1 MKKLIKHSLVA
12 SALSLCFAANA
23 EVRING
29 FANLVAGTAGSDESF
44 LGYDDEISFDAE
56 SLFSLQISGD
66 INEKMSATG
75 QIVARG
81 ANDYEAEFEWAYI
94 AYKLSDKATLT
105 AGRFRLPLFTF
116 SASKDVGY
124 SHHWINPPSAVYDV
138 PFNNLDGVKAD
149 YATYA
154 GDWEFNFT
162 GAFGTFDNII
172 NNGALT
178 GARTIGNNT
187 VLFSAEAIYDAWKLR
202 GVVGRTTTT
211 INLLEAQDVQAQ
223 QLGAAFDTIAQLGL
237 VELANSLKVDE
248 DTGEFLG
255 VSIQYDNF
263 DWFFGAEMTTIDVAD
278 SFTNADDA
286 YFLTLGKRFGKWTPS
301 ITYESLESD
310 GTVKNSGLIAGL
322 GALPL
327 PAEVIGQLQAAAVGS
342 QLTQEEKYNVVSLT
356 MRYDLD
362 TSIALKA
369 DISKI
374 SDDVSDANDATTI
387 RFAVNYVF

>member
-1 MKKLIKHSLVA
+1 MKTLLKHSLIA
-12 SALSLCFAANA
+12 SALALCFATNA
-23 EVRING
+23 DVRING

-66 INEKMSATG
+66 INDKMSATG

-94 AYKLSDKATLT
+94 AYKLSDKTTLT

-149 YATYA
+149 YSTYA

-162 GAFGTFDNII
+162 GAFGTFDSTI

-178 GARTIGNNT
+178 GARSIGNNT
-187 VLFSAEAIYDAWKLR
+187 VLVSAEAVYDAWKLR
-202 GVVGRTTTT
+202 GVVGRTSTS
-211 INLLEAQDVQAQ
+211 IDLLEAENAQAQ
-223 QLGAAFDTIAQLGL
+223 QLGVAFETIAQLGL
-237 VELANSLKVDE
+237 IELADSLKVDE
-248 DTGEFLG
+248 DTGEFIG
-255 VSIQYDNF
+255 VSLQFDNF
-263 DWFFGAEMTTIDVAD
+263 DWFFGAEVTTIDVAD

-286 YFLTLGKRFGKWTPS
+286 YFITLGKRFGKWTPS

-310 GTVKNSGLIAGL
+310 GTVKSASLIAGL
-322 GALPL
+322 SALPL
-327 PAEVIGQLQAAAVGS
+327 PADVIAQLQGAAIGS
-342 QLTQEEKYNVVSLT
+342 QLAQEEKYDVVSLT

-374 SDDVSDANDATTI
+374 SDDVSVANDATTI